1 MKKYILFIFG
11 FAEEELIVE
20 TLADLEKISDEI
32 KFFGGPTYSIYHFE
46 SKDSVEDIRQVLLDY
61 LEEMIESFFIF
72 SLEGEHA
79 IEMDEQ
85 LKTYFLDTKF
95 TKPSDER
102 KSNKEG
108 RDIGIIPIQ
117 ELLTNYLDK
126 LPKKQLT
133 VNSLLDKIIEDGVE
147 SLNKEEKDFLDNQ
160 GKLTNGI
167 ITPNG
172 K

>member
-72 SLEGEHA
+72 SLEGEHV

-160 GKLTNGI
+160 GKLTNG
-167 ITPNG
+167 

>member
-160 GKLTNGI
+160 GKLTNG
-167 ITPNG
+167 

>member
-11 FAEEELIVE
+11 FVEEELIVE
-20 TLADLEKISDEI
+20 TLSDLEKISDEI
-32 KFFGGPTYSIYHFE
+32 KFFSGPTYSIYHFE

-85 LKTYFLDTKF
+85 LKIHFLDTKF
-95 TKPSDER
+95 TNPSDER
-102 KSNKEG
+102 KSSREG

-117 ELLTNYLDK
+117 ELLTSYLDK

-133 VNSLLDKIIEDGVE
+133 INNLLDKIIKDGVE

-160 GKLTNGI
+160 GKLTNG
-167 ITPNG
+167 

>member
-126 LPKKQLT
+126 LPRKK
-133 VNSLLDKIIEDGVE
+133 KI
-147 SLNKEEKDFLDNQ
+147 F
-160 GKLTNGI
+160 
-167 ITPNG
+167 
-172 K
+172 

>member
-72 SLEGEHA
+72 SLEGEPA

-160 GKLTNGI
+160 GKLTNG
-167 ITPNG
+167 